1 MVYGYTQGPLLLGVT
16 AASPERKLVGTTV
29 GCAAAGLGWW
39 LLHRKTSVP
48 ALDDSIRATRPL
60 HGLPMVADALLQ
72 MLAVGSGASLGREQA
87 PRMLAAVITDVL
99 VRAGSIPVPQR
110 RMLLGGAAGAGLAA
124 VYDVPAAGA
133 LFAVSIVLHT
143 RRLQP
148 ILVAVATSKHC
159 HRHRVT
165 PHPRRVHL

>member
-1 MVYGYTQGPLLLGVT
+1 M
-16 AASPERKLVGTTV
+16 
-29 GCAAAGLGWW
+29 
-39 LLHRKTSVP
+39 
-48 ALDDSIRATRPL
+48 
-60 HGLPMVADALLQ
+60 
-72 MLAVGSGASLGREQA
+72 GREQA